1 MIIIVFVNA
10 LSIPAKISTGDPS
23 LSESESHQS
32 DIELVLNVFELFKVY
47 V

>member
-23 LSESESHQS
+23 LSENGSHHS
-32 DIELVLNVFELFKVY
+32 YTEVVLNVFELFKVY